1 VKSLQPEKKPRR
13 LLALGWVLLVLGLLL
28 CLAGLRL
35 SVSDLPA
42 DIRNR
47 MGDADWIGLACI
59 IAGVA
64 VGALALVCFALEWL
78 LRSGRAGSAHQP
90 DGAKSK

>member
-1 VKSLQPEKKPRR
+1 VTIGQPEKKRR
-13 LLALGWVLLVLGLLL
+13 MLALGWGLLVLGLLL

-42 DIRNR
+42 DIGNR
-47 MGDADWIGLACI
+47 MGDADWIGLVCI

-78 LRSGRAGSAHQP
+78 LRTGRAGGAHQP
-90 DGAKSK
+90 NGAKSK